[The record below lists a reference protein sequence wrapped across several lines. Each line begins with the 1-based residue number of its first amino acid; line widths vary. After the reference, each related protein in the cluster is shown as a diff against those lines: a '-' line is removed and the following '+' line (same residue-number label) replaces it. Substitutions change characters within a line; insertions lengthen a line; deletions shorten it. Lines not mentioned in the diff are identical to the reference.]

1 MTKDQ
6 KRGATRTRFV
16 FPREVLLVEIVRR
29 CTAPDCGAQTRVGLT
44 KEEARAY
51 TGFKCERCETWNN
64 DALDERDVPEW
75 WEELILTGLGA
86 VRPQALS
93 TPGEPSE
100 VVRRMS
106 DSWRQRAGGA
116 GASLD
121 ETGDGES

>member
-1 MTKDQ
+1 MVKER

-29 CTAPDCGAQTRVGLT
+29 CVAPDCGAQTRVGLT

-51 TGFKCERCETWNN
+51 TGFKCERCEAWND

-75 WEELILTGLGA
+75 WEELILTGLDA

-106 DSWRQRAGGA
+106 DSWRQREGGA

-121 ETGDGES
+121 ETGEGEN